1 MGHTL
6 NSIIFGSWLAPFINW
21 GIEIIGSDLR
31 EIPMLARRTAINK
44 AKVGPASQ
52 EEEVN
57 TADSHHFLNI
67 MGQVLWVTADNR
79 LIPTVEPTIPELRAH
94 KRPLLAMTVEEGLE
108 GLGIA
113 RCIRAEVTGDKDII
127 FNQGAGL

>member
-1 MGHTL
+1 MGHSL
-6 NSIIFGSWLAPFINW
+6 NSIIFVSWLAPFINW
-21 GIEIIGSDLR
+21 GIEIIGSDLW

-67 MGQVLWVTADNR
+67 MSQVLWVTADNGF
-79 LIPTVEPTIPELRAH
+79 IPTVEPTIPELRTH
-94 KRPLLAMTVEEGLE
+94 KWPLLAMTIEESLE

-113 RCIRAEVTGDKDII
+113 RCIRAEVTSDKDII

>member
-1 MGHTL
+1 
-6 NSIIFGSWLAPFINW
+6 
-21 GIEIIGSDLR
+21 
-31 EIPMLARRTAINK
+31 MLARRTAINK
-44 AKVGPASQ
+44 AKVGPTSQ

-57 TADSHHFLNI
+57 TADRHHFLNI

-113 RCIRAEVTGDKDII
+113 RRIRAEVACDKDVI
-127 FNQGAGL
+127 FNQGTGL